1 MRKPSKESIARSCLI
16 AYLVLL
22 CVSPMI
28 LGDNGVWL
36 IVSGLALVPPII
48 LGSLKQRVVTSVL
61 VAFTILFALAYCDQ
75 ASRSGPHRLKARLI
89 ACEVE
94 LARLKAEAKGRGGVD
109 PDAVGTPPE

>member
-48 LGSLKQRVVTSVL
+48 LGSLKQRVVTSVF

-94 LARLKAEAKGRGGVD
+94 LARLKAEAKGGAGVD